1 MGKKDL
7 ENKIIKFIG
16 DPEKRIQEDFLRIIR
31 FIRFS
36 VQYNYQK
43 FEPSTLKAIKLNL
56 TGIHKISKERVLTE
70 LIKILKLQN
79 FNMISTNNELKT
91 IFNLIFPELKYL
103 DRLKKINKVN
113 SKINMETDI
122 LLAILLTDN
131 SKNHEYF
138 CHKYSPSKY
147 IKEKLNFINKNI

>member
-1 MGKKDL
+1 MEILKK
-7 ENKIIKFIG
+7 EFKKI
-16 DPEKRIQEDFLRIIR
+16 FLRIIR

-56 TGIHKISKERVLTE
+56 TGIQKISKERVLTE

-103 DRLKKINKVN
+103 DRLKK
-113 SKINMETDI
+113 
-122 LLAILLTDN
+122 
-131 SKNHEYF
+131 
-138 CHKYSPSKY
+138 
-147 IKEKLNFINKNI
+147 

>member
-1 MGKKDL
+1 
-7 ENKIIKFIG
+7 
-16 DPEKRIQEDFLRIIR
+16 
-31 FIRFS
+31 
-36 VQYNYQK
+36 
-43 FEPSTLKAIKLNL
+43 
-56 TGIHKISKERVLTE
+56 
-70 LIKILKLQN
+70 
-79 FNMISTNNELKT
+79 MISTNNELKT

-138 CHKYSPSKY
+138 CHKYNPSKY
-147 IKEKLNFINKNI
+147 IKEKIKFH